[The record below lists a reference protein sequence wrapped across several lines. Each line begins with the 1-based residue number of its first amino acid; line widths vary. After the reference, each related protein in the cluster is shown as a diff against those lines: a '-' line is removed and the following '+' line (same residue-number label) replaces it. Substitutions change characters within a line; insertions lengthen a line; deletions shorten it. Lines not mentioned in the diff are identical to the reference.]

1 MKLVRKNLEKDQ
13 GGVLALIPEE
23 EEDMWHVYNLISIGD
38 SGTNVN
44 KIFLD
49 QTALSASIRS
59 RR

>member
-38 SGTNVN
+38 SGTYYMN
-44 KIFLD
+44 KIHILRPNG
-49 QTALSASIRS
+49 IVC
-59 RR
+59 

>member
-38 SGTNVN
+38 SGTYYMN

-49 QTALSASIRS
+49 QTALSARYT
-59 RR
+59 

>member
-38 SGTNVN
+38 SGMNVN
-44 KIFLD
+44 EIFLD
-49 QTALSASIRS
+49 QTASARYT
-59 RR
+59 